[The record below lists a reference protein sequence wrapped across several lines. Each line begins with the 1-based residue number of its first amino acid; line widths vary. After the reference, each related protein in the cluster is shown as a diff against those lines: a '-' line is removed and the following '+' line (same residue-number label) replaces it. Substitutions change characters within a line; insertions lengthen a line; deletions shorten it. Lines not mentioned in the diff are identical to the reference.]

1 MPHRIEKHQNRLKR
15 NWCFFIFKKSE
26 PNGNSERIP
35 LPAMAGLWEALG
47 IICPF
52 FFDGVY
58 ELKVFCA
65 YAFSFFFFVF

>member
-1 MPHRIEKHQNRLKR
+1 MPPRIEKHQDRLKR

-26 PNGNSERIP
+26 PNGNNECIP
-35 LPAMAGLWEALG
+35 LPAMAGLRGALD

-52 FFDGVY
+52 FFGGMY

-65 YAFSFFFFVF
+65 YVFSFFFFVF